1 MEPKTIIIEAVGY
14 LGSALVV
21 VSMLMTSVMKLRVI
35 NTIGSIIFTV
45 YALIIKSYPTALMNA
60 ALIAINIYQMLR
72 LRTGGKSYEAVEL
85 SPDDRFLSFFL
96 DHYGEDIARYAPA
109 FRDAA
114 ARADLALMTSCDGN
128 PVGIVLGK
136 KDGDC
141 LELLVDYVVPAFRDF
156 SVGSY
161 VYANLKEAGFARV
174 VWHSDDPVMTEYRG
188 KMNFVRA
195 SDGSYEKIL

>member
-96 DHYGEDIARYAPA
+96 DHYGEDIAQYAPG

-161 VYANLKEAGFARV
+161 VYVKLKEAGFARV
-174 VWHSDDPVMTEYRG
+174 VWRSDDPEMTEYRG

-195 SDGSYEKIL
+195 SDGSYEKVL